1 MTLGA
6 NMAKQEVNYEV
17 LAGAGGV
24 SLGEARTNHQ
34 GRRALLLVR
43 GLEDTNEFCQLVET
57 MGIIIVEKIIQPGS
71 IDAKGYFGKGRLQ
84 DVADELRLRVDGHPW
99 SKVDLVLIH
108 TNATPR
114 QLVAVSEAVGVEVW
128 DRVRL
133 LLSLFK
139 THMERYDR
147 ERTPL

>member
-1 MTLGA
+1 MTLGL
-6 NMAKQEVNYEV
+6 NMAKQEPNYEV

-34 GRRALLLVR
+34 GRQALLLVR
-43 GLEDTNEFCQLVET
+43 GVEDTNEFCQLVET

-114 QLVAVSEAVGVEVW
+114 QLVAVSEAAGVEAV
-128 DRVRL
+128 
-133 LLSLFK
+133 SY
-139 THMERYDR
+139 THLTLPTSYAV
-147 ERTPL
+147 